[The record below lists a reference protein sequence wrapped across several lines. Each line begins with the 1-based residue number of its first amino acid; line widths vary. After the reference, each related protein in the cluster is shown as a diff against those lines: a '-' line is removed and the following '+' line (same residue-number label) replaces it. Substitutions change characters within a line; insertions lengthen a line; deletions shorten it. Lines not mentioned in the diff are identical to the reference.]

1 MDLKIVGVYRDELYS
16 DDGVVVDSGWRSN
29 AIVADFGR
37 FLAALMKRDFEKKV
51 GIEYIA
57 VGGGNGNDS
66 KFKESVVNFFL
77 KFNEDKL
84 NEPYKADGRW
94 AWAKK
99 IDDSEMEYLA
109 DDDGDQVVNDE
120 VTNEVTNRLRIKIDI
135 DKAKPVTETLIYEEF
150 ALLGIDESGGGPD
163 TDKMF
168 FVDYVNHKPITKDAS
183 MKLTRTIVLTFP
195 LGEGEVP

>member
-1 MDLKIVGVYRDELYS
+1 MDLKIVGVYRDRLYS
-16 DDGVVVDSGWRSN
+16 DDGIAVDFGWRSN

-51 GIEYIA
+51 GIEYMA
-57 VGGGNGNDS
+57 FGGGNGSDAKFKDCVKSFFDS
-66 KFKESVVNFFL
+66 KREL
-77 KFNEDKL
+77 
-84 NEPYKADGRW
+84 PYMADDGRW

-99 IDDSEMEYLA
+99 IDDSKMEYLIN
-109 DDDGDQVVNDE
+109 DDQVENDG
-120 VTNEVTNRLRIKIDI
+120 VTNEVTNRLRIEVEI

-150 ALLGIDESGGGPD
+150 ALLGIDESGDGPD
-163 TDKMF
+163 TSKMF
-168 FVDYVNHKPITKDAS
+168 FVDYVKHAPITKDAS